1 MQEKI
6 DSMDLFQKSLIV
18 ASHPDDEILWFS
30 SILEKVNEIALC
42 FLGKKDNPTRQIKI
56 QKSLSEYPLK
66 NVTCFK
72 VGQSSALFLV
82 DWEKLTNTEYGI
94 EISKR
99 SPSKKLYRANY
110 SILKDHLKNKLAGY
124 QNVYT
129 HNPWGEYGHPEH
141 IQIYRVVKD
150 LQRDMKFNLWFSNY
164 CSNLSYKLMLDFFD
178 RFIEAEYVTFKTNDD
193 LINDIKKL
201 YMKNYVWSWYDDW
214 EWFKEE
220 SFIKDASTHTDNC
233 TSKKIP
239 QIVPLNFMSIQSAD
253 LSVKKDNAAKMF
265 IKKVARKTGLGMVLR
280 RVMKREIN
288 IQ

>member
-1 MQEKI
+1 MQDKV
-6 DSMDLFQKSLIV
+6 DSTDLFHKSLII

-42 FLGKKDNPTRQIKI
+42 FLGKKDDPTRQVKI
-56 QKSLSEYPLK
+56 QNSLSEYPLK
-66 NVTCFK
+66 NVFCFG
-72 VGQSSALFLV
+72 VGQSSALFGV
-82 DWEKLTNTEYGI
+82 DWKKLTTTEYGI

-99 SPSKKLYRANY
+99 SPSEKVYRENY
-110 SILKDHLKNKLAGY
+110 VILKELLTNKLIGY
-124 QNVYT
+124 RNVFT

-150 LQRDMKFNLWFSNY
+150 LQKDMNFNLWFSNY

-178 RFIEAEYVTFKTNDD
+178 EFNEPEYISFNTNND

-201 YMKNYVWSWYDDW
+201 YMKNYVWTWYDDW
-214 EWFKEE
+214 EWFREE
-220 SFIKDASTHTDNC
+220 SFIKDISTYTDNGA
-233 TSKKIP
+233 SKKVP
-239 QIVPLNFMSIQSAD
+239 QILPLNFMSIQSAD